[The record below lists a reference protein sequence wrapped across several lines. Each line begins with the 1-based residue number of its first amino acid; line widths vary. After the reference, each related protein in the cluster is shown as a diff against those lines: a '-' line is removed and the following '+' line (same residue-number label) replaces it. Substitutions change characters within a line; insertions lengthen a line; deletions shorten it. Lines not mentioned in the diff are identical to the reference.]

1 MLDGYD
7 PASCCLAFHTYNW
20 LGGFNGADVLR
31 YYEVQAGLL
40 FIYKQNMHGT
50 LTSYLFHI

>member
-1 MLDGYD
+1 MIRL
-7 PASCCLAFHTYNW
+7 LAVLLFTLIIG
-20 LGGFNGADVLR
+20 LGGGGSNGADVLG
-31 YYEVQAGLL
+31 YCEVQAGLL

>member
-1 MLDGYD
+1 MDMIRL
-7 PASCCLAFHTYNW
+7 LAVLLFTLTIGW
-20 LGGFNGADVLR
+20 GGFNGADVLG

-50 LTSYLFHI
+50 LTSYLSHI